1 MKTVIHRE
9 RYSAPGSVHDFPDAG
24 LKIKNGEPTVVT
36 DEQAAVLLTNPDVSL
51 VETAREKPAESA
63 PVAAIDR
70 PAVKAA
76 VAAAKASVTEAA

>member
-9 RYSAPGSVHDFPDAG
+9 RFSAPGDIHDFPDAG
-24 LKIKNGEPTVVT
+24 IKVKNGEPTVVT
-36 DEQAAVLLTNPDVSL
+36 DEQAAILLTNPDVSL
-51 VETAREKPAESA
+51 VADKPE
-63 PVAAIDR
+63 PAAIVDAK